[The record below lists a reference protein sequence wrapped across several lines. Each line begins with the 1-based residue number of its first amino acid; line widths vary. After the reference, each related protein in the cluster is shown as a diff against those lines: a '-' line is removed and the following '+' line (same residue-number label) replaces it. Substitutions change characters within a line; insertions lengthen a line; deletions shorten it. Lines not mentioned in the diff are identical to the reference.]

1 MKCAAQA
8 EYVLV
13 NVRNPSGKM
22 ARQDGAA
29 RWRGNELRRRRT
41 VAPVRHHGQGRGCR
55 NARHAQ
61 SARHHGPIVQPAM
74 TGESRRGHD
83 PDRGYDASQNC
94 GEGDCEVGRGRLRV
108 RLMRNLVF
116 L

>member
-1 MKCAAQA
+1 MQPAMTG
-8 EYVLV
+8 ES
-13 NVRNPSGKM
+13 R
-22 ARQDGAA
+22 
-29 RWRGNELRRRRT
+29 RG
-41 VAPVRHHGQGRGCR
+41 HD
-55 NARHAQ
+55 
-61 SARHHGPIVQPAM
+61 IVQPAM

-108 RLMRNLVF
+108 HLMRNLVF

>member
-1 MKCAAQA
+1 MQPAMTG
-8 EYVLV
+8 E
-13 NVRNPSGKM
+13 S
-22 ARQDGAA
+22 
-29 RWRGNELRRRRT
+29 
-41 VAPVRHHGQGRGCR
+41 
-55 NARHAQ
+55 
-61 SARHHGPIVQPAM
+61 RHHGPIVQPAM